1 MMQSAF
7 RYRAL
12 LGMIIAL
19 PALLLLAAGC
29 GDDDNG
35 GGNATKTAAASHGST
50 SEATKTEAAGDNSGG
65 NSGGGASNELKNLSK
80 DWSKATAK
88 LAYQFQSTS
97 QGTTTSTNMT
107 FYSKPPDSRID
118 YEIAGAGKAIF
129 INSGGKSYT
138 CSESGGQGTCFESPG
153 GSNSSSLPFF
163 GDLADPDSIDSAVA
177 GILGSQIASS
187 DENVAGQDAKCFTA
201 SGSFV
206 AESGESKWCFT
217 NDGLLL
223 SASFSGGGA
232 SFSMTATNVDHSVSE
247 DDLKPPY
254 DVTSIPG
261 G

>member
-1 MMQSAF
+1 MMPSAF

-35 GGNATKTAAASHGST
+35 GGNATRTPAASSRST
-50 SEATKTEAAGDNSGG
+50 SEATKTEAAGG
-65 NSGGGASNELKNLSK
+65 NGGGDAGNELKNLSK

-88 LAYQFQSTS
+88 VAYQFQSTS
-97 QGTTTSTNMT
+97 QGQTTSTNMT

-118 YEIAGAGKAIF
+118 YEIAGAGKVVY
-129 INSGGKSYT
+129 INAGGKSYT
-138 CSESGGQGTCFESPG
+138 CSESGGQGSCFESPG
-153 GSNSSSLPFF
+153 GDNSSSLPFF

-177 GILGSQIASS
+177 GILGGQIATS
-187 DENVAGQDAKCFTA
+187 DENIAGQDAKCFTA
-201 SGSFV
+201 SGSFT
-206 AESGESKWCFT
+206 AESGESKWCF
-217 NDGLLL
+217 NGDGLLV

-232 SFSMTATNVDHSVSE
+232 SFSMTATSVDNSVSD

-261 G
+261 M